1 MIPTLNPVTTGFHVP
16 FIDFLDAASKAGF
29 PAIEYSIEPFGKI
42 ATEKSD
48 ESAIELLTSRNL
60 QLGSFMLPTEFRKDE
75 ETFKEQLKELPRLAA
90 LARKMGTDRC
100 CTWQLPSTDEPVAAY
115 TSRMIRRLREI
126 AKVLDDQGIRF
137 GIEWVGPKTM
147 RTAKNDYIYDIPGV
161 LEFIDAIGEKNVGLL
176 FDSFHWFTS
185 HATKQD
191 ILKLTEQ
198 QIVLVHINDAPNKP
212 KDEQID
218 NQRLL
223 PGEGIIDLTGM
234 LDALRQI
241 GYHHCVSVETFGEE
255 LPKMKPVDAAI
266 KTKAAVDQV
275 LSLKVK

>member
-29 PAIEYSIEPFGKI
+29 PAIEYSIEPFAKV
-42 ATEKSD
+42 ATDQS
-48 ESAIELLTSRNL
+48 ESAAIELLTSRQL

-75 ETFKEQLKELPRLAA
+75 QTFQEQLKELPKFAA
-90 LARKMGTDRC
+90 LARKLGTDRC

-126 AKVLDDQGIRF
+126 AKILDDYGIRF

-147 RTAKNDYIYDIPGV
+147 RTMKNDFIYDIPGA
-161 LEFIDAIGEKNVGLL
+161 LEFVDAIDVKNVGLL

-185 HATKQD
+185 HATIED
-191 ILKLTEQ
+191 ILHLTEQ
-198 QIVLVHINDAPNKP
+198 QIVLVHINDAPNLP

-218 NQRLL
+218 TQRLL
-223 PGEGIIDLTGM
+223 PGEGIIDLQGM

-241 GYHHCVSVETFGEE
+241 GYNHCIAVETFGEE
-255 LPKMKPVDAAI
+255 LPKMNPVDAAM

-275 LSLKVK
+275 LSLNVK